1 MFYDRVRLA
10 LKEIDVSEW
19 HTLWNDFWSVE
30 QKNHISDKKRKSLE
44 SEAAEEEF
52 EVEEEEG
59 RQHLFSDD
67 EDM

>member
-19 HTLWNDFWSVE
+19 HKLWNDFWSVE

-52 EVEEEEG
+52 
-59 RQHLFSDD
+59 DD
-67 EDM
+67 LAWTW